1 MSLVIIACSF
11 CSVLILNYKYTKYR
25 RDYQLFSDLFYPE
38 LAYLIAKLRE
48 AESIL
53 ERERIARSLIT
64 QRCSRQ
70 NSLFLEYFIELQK
83 YLPFDSLIAK
93 LKDYDSNADYNKFY
107 NYVIFW
113 SLEDTHPL
121 KITIHEN
128 FPINEIF
135 TGVELTDRF
144 NAIYSGLLNCP
155 QLTPKQAIPIIR
167 NFCTL
172 SDRTSKRINGRP
184 VMGYRIIDT
193 NPYIYC

>member
-1 MSLVIIACSF
+1 M
-11 CSVLILNYKYTKYR
+11 
-25 RDYQLFSDLFYPE
+25 
-38 LAYLIAKLRE
+38 
-48 AESIL
+48 
-53 ERERIARSLIT
+53 
-64 QRCSRQ
+64 
-70 NSLFLEYFIELQK
+70 
-83 YLPFDSLIAK
+83 
-93 LKDYDSNADYNKFY
+93 KDYDSNADYNKFY

-113 SLEDTHPL
+113 PLEDTHPL

-193 NPYIYC
+193 NPYQLEGEPLERISADTSVIHLLKF